1 MVNLSDYQRRF
12 KSFWNEFKQS
22 KRGIAGIIIIL
33 FFAVIAIMAPV
44 LSPLDP
50 MYPGWQGYYPGA
62 TAQPQVADKL
72 CVPIWYKSLPGGE
85 DLSENIKVVPDH
97 EFSSKE
103 VFEDEWDVPQNVL
116 YDSTMG
122 THNGSVKILYE
133 PEEITTNLTK
143 KFEYPFN
150 NLPQSY
156 WLHISAFVEI
166 EGMGEGVQL
175 EEPIPIRLS
184 VHNETGFEFD
194 IVTFECLYA
203 NTWRSS
209 AWSSRNYWI
218 MKYFQTLGTIPVR
231 VFSSPGNYT
240 FNIGVTV
247 NKNQTGGNEPTVYVD
262 DAQLLIYGE
271 AFGLLGTDA
280 EFDHP
285 RDLFTMLIYGTRIS
299 FMIGVLCAVLSV
311 LIGLFVGLATGYLRG
326 IIDEALMRFADLLM
340 VLPTLPLMIVLVI
353 VIGSSIWNIVGILIF
368 MGWMGFSRSVRSMV
382 LSLRERQFVEAAKA
396 AGAGKFYIIQKH
408 ILPNVFALVY
418 ISLATSVPGAIIA
431 EASLAWLGLGDA
443 SIPSWGNMFYNYS
456 RAGIAV
462 TRGWQTWFWVLP
474 PGIAITLLAISFI
487 LIGFALDEILN
498 PKLRQ
503 RR

>member
-1 MVNLSDYQRRF
+1 MVRLSDYKRRF
-12 KSFWNEFKQS
+12 KGFWDDFKQS
-22 KRGIAGIIIIL
+22 KRGLVGIAIIL

-44 LSPLDP
+44 LSSHDP
-50 MYPGWQGYYPGA
+50 MYPIWPGYYPGA
-62 TAQPQVADKL
+62 SKPPQVADRL
-72 CVPIWYKSLPGGE
+72 CVPIWYKSLPGGA
-85 DLSENIKVVPDH
+85 DLVENIEVVPDH

-133 PEEITTNLTK
+133 PANGQSQEITTVLTK

-150 NLPQSY
+150 DDPPSY
-156 WLHISAFVEI
+156 WIHISAFVEI
-166 EGMGEGVQL
+166 EGMEQEAKL

-184 VHNETGFEFD
+184 IHNETTKFD
-194 IVTFECLYA
+194 VITFQCLYA
-203 NTWRSS
+203 NIWRSS
-209 AWSSRNYWI
+209 AWSSTDSRIVSKPN
-218 MKYFQTLGTIPVR
+218 K
-231 VFSSPGNYT
+231 VFSSSGNYT
-240 FNIGVTV
+240 FNIEVTA

-271 AFGLLGTDA
+271 AFGLLGTDG

-299 FMIGVLCAVLSV
+299 FMIGVLCAVFSV
-311 LIGLFVGLATGYLRG
+311 MIGLFVGLASGYLRG

-353 VIGSSIWNIVGILIF
+353 VLGPSIWNIVGILIF

-418 ISLATSVPGAIIA
+418 ISLATSVPGAIIT
-431 EASLAWLGLGDA
+431 EASLAWLGLGDIN
-443 SIPSWGNMFYNYS
+443 IPSWGNMFYNYS

-462 TRGWQTWFWVLP
+462 TTGWKTWYWVLP
-474 PGIAITLLAISFI
+474 PGIAITLLAIAFI